1 LPGTE
6 GALNPFW
13 SPNSRFIAFFAGG
26 KLKKVDI
33 SGGPAETLCDAAAGR
48 GGSWSQTGVIVFT
61 PGIFDSLYRVPV
73 AGGSATILI
82 ARDQSLGEDSLRHPW
97 FLPDGHRFLYTAR
110 NSNRAKRAIYVGDLE
125 SKEKLRILT
134 ANSNAVYAPPGFV
147 LFLRERTLMAQP
159 FDAGKRQTTGE
170 PVPIAENLDFINAF
184 EGLFSVSQN
193 GVLAYLS
200 SPSGGHAQLGWF
212 DRGGRPLGT
221 VGEPSELLTP
231 SISPDGSTLAVSRYD
246 RPTTTTDIWLHNLAR
261 GTASR
266 FTFGPAQNLFPIW
279 SPYGRQIVSASYRD
293 SAWGLYLKPT
303 IAAGKE
309 VLLLKWP
316 SQIFPFDWSRDGRSI
331 IYRQGDTHAKSGIW
345 VLPLSG
351 DSPPLPGKPFPFLQ
365 TEFNEREA
373 KLSRD
378 GKWLAYTSDETGRNE
393 VYVQTFPSLGGKSQ
407 VSTGGGSRPVWSRDG
422 RELFYIGGSGG
433 EDRV

>member
-1 LPGTE
+1 VTFAAQVEEKTQLWVRDLDSLAARPLAGTE

-159 FDAGKRQTTGE
+159 FDAGKRQTT
-170 PVPIAENLDFINAF
+170 
-184 EGLFSVSQN
+184 
-193 GVLAYLS
+193 
-200 SPSGGHAQLGWF
+200 H
-212 DRGGRPLGT
+212 RR
-221 VGEPSELLTP
+221 
-231 SISPDGSTLAVSRYD
+231 
-246 RPTTTTDIWLHNLAR
+246 
-261 GTASR
+261 
-266 FTFGPAQNLFPIW
+266 
-279 SPYGRQIVSASYRD
+279 
-293 SAWGLYLKPT
+293 
-303 IAAGKE
+303 
-309 VLLLKWP
+309 
-316 SQIFPFDWSRDGRSI
+316 
-331 IYRQGDTHAKSGIW
+331 KSGFHKR
-345 VLPLSG
+345 L
-351 DSPPLPGKPFPFLQ
+351 
-365 TEFNEREA
+365 
-373 KLSRD
+373 
-378 GKWLAYTSDETGRNE
+378 
-393 VYVQTFPSLGGKSQ
+393 
-407 VSTGGGSRPVWSRDG
+407 
-422 RELFYIGGSGG
+422 
-433 EDRV
+433 